1 MNQTLRSIVL
11 FSFLIFLT
19 GCKKEK
25 EVEISFEKQQFPKVI
40 DEMSTQKMAYPSA
53 SWLAYAYNQP
63 YYFGELRDTIKVNRS
78 IADKSEYFD
87 SGTTYANALTMKTA
101 SVGIKVDTSQII
113 NTLGLK
119 SNPVLIY
126 NKTAASLFIGS
137 EGRIYFVVEG
147 KTRAGDWKPIE
158 KHFFPFCGTGVISI
172 ILPPKKYA
180 LSAVVTYNGNFKT
193 KLRIKMGVNYS
204 NEFEGSINES
214 QFESRYGIDGKEKT
228 VPRNTSNKI

>member
-1 MNQTLRSIVL
+1 MNQTIRLLVL

-19 GCKKEK
+19 GCQKAK
-25 EVEISFEKQQFPKVI
+25 EVEISFEKQKFPKVI
-40 DEMSTQKMAYPSA
+40 DEMSSQKIECASA

-63 YYFGELRDTIKVNRS
+63 YYFGSLRDTIKLNRS
-78 IADKSEYFD
+78 IDYKSEYFVR
-87 SGTTYANALTMKTA
+87 GTTYANALTMETA
-101 SVGIKVDTSQII
+101 SIGIKVDTSQIM

-119 SNPVLIY
+119 SNPVLLY
-126 NKTAASLFIGS
+126 NKTTASLFVGS

-172 ILPPKKYA
+172 VLPPKKYA
-180 LSAVVTYNGNFKT
+180 LSSVVKYNGNFKT

-214 QFESRYGIDGKEKT
+214 QFESRYDIDGKEKT
-228 VPRNTSNKI
+228 LPDNTSNKI